1 LTDFERIKDTLD
13 LLSVIT
19 QETGLSMKGPH
30 LESCPFC
37 GHHDCFSIYENNRK
51 YKCWSCEST
60 GDVFNFIEE
69 YRQVERSESLKI
81 AADMAHIELSDKRE
95 SARPREKAESLQE
108 QIYRLAAEYYHDAML
123 GDSAAQ
129 EWFIGKR
136 GHKLD
141 TLKKMR
147 VGYSTNGLLAFL
159 QEVGIPAT
167 DVVKYGLAKDKD
179 KEERKIEPKDYFWK
193 GLVIF
198 PVSDHTGKVL
208 SFTCKDPQ
216 KKYRGLMLENVKK
229 SWFLNHAV
237 LGKTHE
243 AFLVEGQNDEASLRD
258 VGVQNVLGTAGAPSQ
273 EQMTLLKNFYSGKTL
288 YLWFD
293 LDEQEN
299 YKKYTG
305 GAHHIKFICTALRE
319 SDVTLRIIIHPGNA
333 KDPDEFI
340 QGLLR
345 DRKTAVE
352 IRTILR
358 SMKEDALD
366 PLAWELHL
374 LKQIPEV
381 KERLEAF
388 KLRKLPQALNAIAST
403 ADQEV
408 YLDMAAKAIGISVKA
423 VEELVNNAA
432 DLYKNISDMF
442 GGEAG
447 IKKADPLR
455 LAEHIFRWF
464 NNGAGAKFF
473 KTKDGKVWL
482 FYSRKIYEIDN
493 NLDFNTLM
501 LQLTRLAAV
510 EKPGSTVWYFL
521 RTLCNAHGEPV
532 DMMSW
537 MHTDRERDTIYLN
550 LNSAHNKIV
559 RIAPAED
566 PRVIDNG
573 TNEQSVLLALS
584 PQIRQF
590 EYLQTGSE
598 AEGFAALK
606 HLLMDTTPCDGPQKY
621 FMVCWMISTF
631 MMHYQSDRG
640 LLQVIA
646 SSKIGKSKVAER
658 ISQLFYG
665 ESYVGKGTGAA
676 ETRVATS
683 NPILFLDNLE
693 NRNLTLGTVD
703 FLLLL
708 ANSSHK
714 PKAKS
719 GSDSEVLYQKLFTM
733 AVITSIEAF
742 PGKIPELVNRTF
754 PLMLEPRYKL
764 DGYMHDEIMRE
775 ISKKRNLILSAIMK
789 TIGKMVLPRLSERT
803 DWSKYLQMKHA
814 GHDKDR
820 NNEHICT
827 MLIIL
832 EAILEYIPWKK
843 DTPVKTQAA
852 ELLDRWVSYWN
863 EQESQTAIS
872 SNTLLTLMDGLVKE
886 VCVKIRGKGKD
897 LYYQDHPEFHAP
909 YPNYCSEP
917 AGEGREVKIYD
928 DPEYLQ
934 TFFLTE
940 PHEEPGENEDTFLE
954 SLQRV
959 EFIVTSAELFTLFNR
974 YCANQHIRNP
984 FDNPTS
990 LGSRIGND
998 KAIMKKGGWE
1008 YIRFKNDRQQYKKI
1022 GGHWS
1027 WRFSKKIRAMD

>member
-1 LTDFERIKDTLD
+1 MTDFERIKDTLD

-37 GHHDCFSIYENNRK
+37 GHHDCFSIYDNKRK

-237 LGKTHE
+237 LGKTHD

-258 VGVQNVLGTAGAPSQ
+258 IGVQNVLGTAGAPSQ

-550 LNSAHNKIV
+550 LNSSHNKII

-573 TNEQSVLLALS
+573 TNEQSVLLA
-584 PQIRQF
+584 
-590 EYLQTGSE
+590 
-598 AEGFAALK
+598 
-606 HLLMDTTPCDGPQKY
+606 
-621 FMVCWMISTF
+621 
-631 MMHYQSDRG
+631 
-640 LLQVIA
+640 
-646 SSKIGKSKVAER
+646 
-658 ISQLFYG
+658 
-665 ESYVGKGTGAA
+665 
-676 ETRVATS
+676 
-683 NPILFLDNLE
+683 
-693 NRNLTLGTVD
+693 
-703 FLLLL
+703 
-708 ANSSHK
+708 
-714 PKAKS
+714 
-719 GSDSEVLYQKLFTM
+719 
-733 AVITSIEAF
+733 
-742 PGKIPELVNRTF
+742 
-754 PLMLEPRYKL
+754 
-764 DGYMHDEIMRE
+764 
-775 ISKKRNLILSAIMK
+775 
-789 TIGKMVLPRLSERT
+789 
-803 DWSKYLQMKHA
+803 
-814 GHDKDR
+814 
-820 NNEHICT
+820 
-827 MLIIL
+827 
-832 EAILEYIPWKK
+832 
-843 DTPVKTQAA
+843 
-852 ELLDRWVSYWN
+852 
-863 EQESQTAIS
+863 
-872 SNTLLTLMDGLVKE
+872 
-886 VCVKIRGKGKD
+886 
-897 LYYQDHPEFHAP
+897 
-909 YPNYCSEP
+909 
-917 AGEGREVKIYD
+917 
-928 DPEYLQ
+928 
-934 TFFLTE
+934 
-940 PHEEPGENEDTFLE
+940 
-954 SLQRV
+954 
-959 EFIVTSAELFTLFNR
+959 
-974 YCANQHIRNP
+974 
-984 FDNPTS
+984 
-990 LGSRIGND
+990 
-998 KAIMKKGGWE
+998 
-1008 YIRFKNDRQQYKKI
+1008 
-1022 GGHWS
+1022 
-1027 WRFSKKIRAMD
+1027 